1 MKSSRESRS
10 MVAVQSGGIGF
21 MTWLTLGLL
30 LLCLSSAE
38 AADPALLLHNS
49 NTTGSTKW
57 AEGWGVSG
65 GKYGAF
71 TCETCHAMSTANIKR
86 VRETID
92 APDTA
97 VDFPAGDN
105 APVVLNTV
113 VNGSADLGD
122 DADNHPTSTRVC
134 EACHSRTAY
143 HNYNAVG
150 QADKTHYNQTNC
162 LACHKHRKA
171 FKASCDDC
179 HGNPPTAGTLGG
191 TTGLANDPTTTG
203 SGSAGAHAMHVTTE
217 GYGCLACHNGYK
229 GSLQMPNGGNL
240 NIGFNAVGVLGGTY
254 NGRIGGK
261 GYTAGAS
268 TTINPTGAMTCAS
281 LYCHGST
288 LDATVT
294 ADWDGGTGG
303 ACGNCHGASA
313 ASPPANPSSG
323 RSHLTHSGSAG
334 VAIYRN
340 GTAVTLAC
348 AACHGAG
355 YTSGTAAPN
364 GHVDGAVRYNI
375 ATLDAGN
382 RDNGAVAVTYNSG
395 KAGLMAN
402 LAPSSTYQTCAN
414 VNCHWGVL
422 TPAWNTD
429 LGAAPG
435 KCVKCHSDGAGTTL
449 RDAAPASGAHAA
461 HLESTLL
468 VNGYVTK
475 TTVCGECH
483 GTNADSA
490 THGGHIDF
498 STTLGN
504 KMTSYNAGDQTCVNT
519 CHYSDTATKWAP
531 TGTIQCD
538 DCHRYNTA
546 ASAEYI
552 GPTVVDPG
560 GVGGASKGM
569 AATGYG
575 SHLKGATGDP
585 AFSGST
591 DWDAQCKKCH
601 PYHSGG
607 LTVPLPPSNWA
618 AATGITSPLFGSNMQ
633 TKLGLQYTVSG
644 GVHLGGTVASGASE
658 AGICWG
664 CHGTNPV
671 GNEWGYNI
679 DNDGDTW
686 PDYNGDT
693 AGTGTGFALRTSP
706 GLTAQATIKAH
717 NFGWLYAEATH
728 TTPTTAWVDAN
739 GWGSYHRDAYSNIAK
754 MSRRITSVHS
764 GSFDTAKQVSSV
776 KTAVNWSGTLTNKNA
791 LVPAAQEK
799 PEDIRCT
806 YCHDVHDL
814 NRAQVSTGVR
824 ETATGRPFLRGTWR
838 SNPYPQDLP
847 PESGQ
852 TNTTNIPFQGTTQ
865 RMLAPRATSAA
876 THKGGYF
883 VDRNSNMT
891 DANHAYSAGL
901 EVSAT
906 NGVPNTAGLCVLCHG
921 GATSAEVNALDFYS
935 NGTANQ
941 NLWRGNNGH
950 GFAALGGTK
959 NANSVDLFD
968 PAYGTTGGN
977 MFYSM
982 GMQPWINVN
991 GNSDYKMALKNYT
1004 GSKQF
1009 GESTMRGGDFKPFG
1023 WVPATGVAPIFGS
1036 DSSTSGAQPVAV
1048 AAPADSWYKAGYVP
1062 AKYHYFTCSKC
1073 HTPHA
1078 SGLPALLLTNCL
1090 DQNISTWQTETLRLY
1105 KQAPTCHRKET
1116 GAAGATG
1123 TGWHVLQGGQ

>member
-1 MKSSRESRS
+1 MSLCRL
-10 MVAVQSGGIGF
+10 VSGMGALLSF
-21 MTWLTLGLL
+21 VL
-30 LLCLSSAE
+30 LLCFAAAAE
-38 AADPALLLHNS
+38 GAVATDMLHNS
-49 NTTGSTKW
+49 VNTASTYW
-57 AEGWGVSG
+57 GGWGVEG

-71 TCETCHAMSTANIKR
+71 TCTTCHIRSGPNAKQVVGAFSIPNLPGNGQAILFSST
-86 VRETID
+86 VHGSS
-92 APDTA
+92 
-97 VDFPAGDN
+97 DFGNDEGGH
-105 APVVLNTV
+105 
-113 VNGSADLGD
+113 GSS
-122 DADNHPTSTRVC
+122 NRIC
-134 EACHSRTAY
+134 EVCHSLTAY
-143 HNYNAVG
+143 HRYDSAG
-150 QADKTHYNQTNC
+150 LSDLSHYNQTDC
-162 LACHKHRKA
+162 VICHKHRQA
-171 FKASCDDC
+171 FKAACDDC

-191 TTGLANDPTTTG
+191 TSGLANDPTVTG
-203 SGSAGAHAMHVTTE
+203 SGSAGAHAMHVAVE

-229 GSLQMPNGGNL
+229 GALQMPKGGNL
-240 NIGFNAVGVLGGTY
+240 NIGFNGAGAVGGTY

-268 TTINPTGAMTCAS
+268 TVVNPTGAMTCTN

-288 LDATVT
+288 LGATVT

-313 ASPPANPSSG
+313 AAPPANPASG
-323 RSHLTHSGSAG
+323 RSHLTHAGSAA
-334 VAIYRN
+334 VAIYR
-340 GTAVTLAC
+340 GGSAVQLPC
-348 AACHGAG
+348 AACHGGG
-355 YTSGTAAPN
+355 YSAGTAAPD
-364 GHVDGAVRYNI
+364 GHVDGAVGYNV
-375 ATLDAGN
+375 AVLDAGN
-382 RDNGAVAVTYNSG
+382 RENPAAAVSYNGNQVG
-395 KAGLMAN
+395 FLAN
-402 LAPSSTYQTCAN
+402 PAPSSSYQTCAN
-414 VNCHWGVL
+414 VNCHWGTT
-422 TPAWNTD
+422 TPAWNAD

-435 KCVKCHSDGAGTTL
+435 KCVRCHNDGAGTTL

-461 HLESTLL
+461 HLANTLM
-468 VNGYVTK
+468 VNNYVTNSS
-475 TTVCGECH
+475 VCGACH
-483 GTNADSA
+483 GNNADSA
-490 THGGHIDF
+490 THGGHINF
-498 STTLGN
+498 STTFGN
-504 KMTSYNAGDQTCVNT
+504 KMTSYNPANQTCVNA
-519 CHYSDTATKWAP
+519 CHYSDTTATKWAP

-546 ASAEYI
+546 AGAEYM

-560 GVGGASKGM
+560 GTGGAARGM
-569 AATGYG
+569 AAVGYG
-575 SHLKGATGDP
+575 SHLRASKTVNAENP
-585 AFSGST
+585 AFSGT
-591 DWDAQCKKCH
+591 TNWDAQCKKCH

-607 LTVPLPPSNWA
+607 VTVPLPPANWTA
-618 AATGITSPLFGSNMQ
+618 SAGITSPLFGSNMR
-633 TKLGLQYTVSG
+633 TRLGIAYTVTG
-644 GVHLGGTVASGASE
+644 GIHLGGSVAAGSSE
-658 AGICWG
+658 AEMCWG
-664 CHGTNPV
+664 CHGSNPAN
-671 GNEWGYNI
+671 NEWGYNI

-693 AGTGTGFALRTSP
+693 AGTGTAFVLRTSP

-717 NFGWLYAEATH
+717 NFGWLYAEAGH
-728 TTPTTAWVDAN
+728 TTPIAAWVDGN

-764 GSFDTAKQVSSV
+764 GSFDPAKQVSSV

-799 PEDIRCT
+799 PADIRCS
-806 YCHDVHDL
+806 YCHDLHDL

-852 TNTTNIPFQGTTQ
+852 TNTTNFALQGPSPGTE
-865 RMLAPRATSAA
+865 RMYAPRATSAA

-891 DANHAYSAGL
+891 NSSHVYSAGF
-901 EVSAT
+901 ESTAT

-968 PAYGTTGGN
+968 PSFGKAEN
-977 MFYSM
+977 AMFVVM
-982 GMQPWINVN
+982 GMQPWINMN
-991 GNSDYKMALKNYT
+991 FAGSPKMKIESCTSENR
-1004 GSKQF
+1004 QF
-1009 GESTMRGGDFKPFG
+1009 GEGTMRPPDIRQFG
-1023 WVPATGVAPIFGS
+1023 WIPAGGVAPIFITDG
-1036 DSSTSGAQPVAV
+1036 TTACTTQTVGT

-1090 DQNISTWQTETLRLY
+1090 DQNISTWGTETLRLY
-1105 KQAPTCHRKET
+1105 KQAPNCHRKQT

-1123 TGWHVLQGGQ
+1123 TGWNVLQGGQ